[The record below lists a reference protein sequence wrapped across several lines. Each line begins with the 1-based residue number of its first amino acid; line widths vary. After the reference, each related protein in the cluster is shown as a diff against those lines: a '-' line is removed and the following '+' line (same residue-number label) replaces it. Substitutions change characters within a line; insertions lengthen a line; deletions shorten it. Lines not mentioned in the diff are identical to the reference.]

1 MADIV
6 LRMLFVDISCIIYDL
21 YMKLEYLLCSWDPS
35 KRPTAVEAL
44 QHPFF
49 QSCYYIPPS
58 LGSKAPTPRMS
69 PSGMFMVL
77 DNSYIPA
84 EPTIHDSVLVIV
96 YAVGL
101 NGMRAIEHNCT
112 TGYSVF
118 LPNVKQTNNVIS
130 SAKVRAFDQV
140 EAARTAVINL
150 EIKRI
155 LMEVLLTKMKISST
169 ARPFNP
175 YTPQGEPISTNKRAK
190 AAKIVSDPE
199 VVFRY
204 RLELYMQ
211 CFRDISLEMYAD
223 RHCIFP
229 LPSLH
234 RICVLLIMQ
243 PIAERAHT
251 ALKATRARAYTS
263 AASAIATKAVYS
275 AYLHRT
281 DAITADPRIS
291 LLRHTS
297 LNRM

>member
-1 MADIV
+1 MKKVWIIMISGLQKKLKKQWMMNPKRFLFYEFEDGKKSKKV
-6 LRMLFVDISCIIYDL
+6 LEYILSISIAGKREVETFKREDDSFGDGTHKSCIIYDL

-35 KRPTAVEAL
+35 KRPTAMEAL

-130 SAKVRAFDQV
+130 SAKVRAF
-140 EAARTAVINL
+140 
-150 EIKRI
+150 
-155 LMEVLLTKMKISST
+155 
-169 ARPFNP
+169 
-175 YTPQGEPISTNKRAK
+175 
-190 AAKIVSDPE
+190 VSADT
-199 VVFRY
+199 VGTLHAMLQRY
-204 RLELYMQ
+204 QLGDV
-211 CFRDISLEMYAD
+211 C
-223 RHCIFP
+223 
-229 LPSLH
+229 
-234 RICVLLIMQ
+234 
-243 PIAERAHT
+243 
-251 ALKATRARAYTS
+251 
-263 AASAIATKAVYS
+263 
-275 AYLHRT
+275 
-281 DAITADPRIS
+281 
-291 LLRHTS
+291 
-297 LNRM
+297 